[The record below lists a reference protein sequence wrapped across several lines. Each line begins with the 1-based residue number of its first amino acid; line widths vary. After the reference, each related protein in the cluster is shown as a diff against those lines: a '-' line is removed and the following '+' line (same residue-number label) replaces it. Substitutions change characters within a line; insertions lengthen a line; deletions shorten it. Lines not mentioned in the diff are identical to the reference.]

1 MEETTIV
8 IMLKDEETGFL
19 DQELGSY
26 SVPERAELIWSIY
39 VKSNEVVLRLS
50 CDRELEDWEYEAV
63 FDYYDTE
70 PVGALVDTII
80 EEEAIATLSGLSGS
94 LLLMIR
100 MPWKESLQKS
110 CRHTKKSS
118 VLFLMQSRIK
128 RMITVR
134 NKGIFCLLLAFCV
147 FLMSSCNLSS
157 PLPPM
162 QMLRMER
169 AAQRRLSCRVEKRIK
184 PMKSRRLKRPRMMKK
199 RTKSRTARKARR
211 ISPFG
216 RHPRCMTL

>member
-80 EEEAIATLSGLSGS
+80 EEEGHCDPVWIVGFPFIDDQDAMEGKLAKILQAHEKELRSVFDEQLQPEQSPSPRCRCCG
-94 LLLMIR
+94 
-100 MPWKESLQKS
+100 WK
-110 CRHTKKSS
+110 
-118 VLFLMQSRIK
+118 
-128 RMITVR
+128 
-134 NKGIFCLLLAFCV
+134 
-147 FLMSSCNLSS
+147 
-157 PLPPM
+157 
-162 QMLRMER
+162 
-169 AAQRRLSCRVEKRIK
+169 
-184 PMKSRRLKRPRMMKK
+184 
-199 RTKSRTARKARR
+199 
-211 ISPFG
+211 G
-216 RHPRCMTL
+216 RHNGDYRAGWKNG

>member
-80 EEEAIATLSGLSGS
+80 EEEGHCDPVWIVGFPFMEGKLAKILQAHEKELRSVFDAIKD
-94 LLLMIR
+94 
-100 MPWKESLQKS
+100 KEDDY
-110 CRHTKKSS
+110 R
-118 VLFLMQSRIK
+118 
-128 RMITVR
+128 
-134 NKGIFCLLLAFCV
+134 
-147 FLMSSCNLSS
+147 
-157 PLPPM
+157 
-162 QMLRMER
+162 E
-169 AAQRRLSCRVEKRIK
+169 E
-184 PMKSRRLKRPRMMKK
+184 
-199 RTKSRTARKARR
+199 
-211 ISPFG
+211 
-216 RHPRCMTL
+216 

>member
-80 EEEAIATLSGLSGS
+80 EEEGHCDPVWIVGFPFIDDQDAMEGKLAKILQAHEKELRSVCDAIKD
-94 LLLMIR
+94 
-100 MPWKESLQKS
+100 KEDDY
-110 CRHTKKSS
+110 R
-118 VLFLMQSRIK
+118 
-128 RMITVR
+128 
-134 NKGIFCLLLAFCV
+134 
-147 FLMSSCNLSS
+147 
-157 PLPPM
+157 
-162 QMLRMER
+162 E
-169 AAQRRLSCRVEKRIK
+169 E
-184 PMKSRRLKRPRMMKK
+184 
-199 RTKSRTARKARR
+199 
-211 ISPFG
+211 
-216 RHPRCMTL
+216 